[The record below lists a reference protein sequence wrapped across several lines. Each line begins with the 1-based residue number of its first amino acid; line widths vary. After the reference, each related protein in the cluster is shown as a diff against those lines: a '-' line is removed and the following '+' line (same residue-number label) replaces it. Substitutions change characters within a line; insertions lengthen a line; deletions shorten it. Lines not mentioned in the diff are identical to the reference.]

1 MEKREG
7 GEDFFSQ
14 TLERERIRIVK
25 ILWAKIH
32 LNTPL
37 TKIPLCP
44 YLKRVYTT
52 LVLNSCLTFVSNKHF
67 HHTYFP

>member
-25 ILWAKIH
+25 IFWAKI
-32 LNTPL
+32 T
-37 TKIPLCP
+37 
-44 YLKRVYTT
+44 
-52 LVLNSCLTFVSNKHF
+52 
-67 HHTYFP
+67 